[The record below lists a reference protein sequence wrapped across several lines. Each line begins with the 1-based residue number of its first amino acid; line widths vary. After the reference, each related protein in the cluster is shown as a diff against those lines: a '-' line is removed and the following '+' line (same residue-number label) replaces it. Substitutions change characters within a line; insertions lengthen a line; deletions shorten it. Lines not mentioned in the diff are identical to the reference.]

1 MLAKRTKYNRAN
13 VKKKTESRRANET
26 NDHEEE
32 TIEYSSAIPEPES
45 EDGMSIDEEERMS
58 DEQQL
63 RHLLL
68 LFIVLF
74 QAKHLSVKAGE
85 DLLAFLSF
93 FGLICDKEVK
103 KLTI

>member
-1 MLAKRTKYNRAN
+1 
-13 VKKKTESRRANET
+13 
-26 NDHEEE
+26 
-32 TIEYSSAIPEPES
+32 
-45 EDGMSIDEEERMS
+45 MS

-93 FGLICDKEVK
+93 FVRALGHGMEIPTVVNIVTVGGKMVPMFLICNFKALYLWNYK
-103 KLTI
+103 W

>member
-1 MLAKRTKYNRAN
+1 
-13 VKKKTESRRANET
+13 
-26 NDHEEE
+26 
-32 TIEYSSAIPEPES
+32 
-45 EDGMSIDEEERMS
+45 MS

-63 RHLLL
+63 RHILL

-93 FGLICDKEVK
+93 FVRTRGHGMEIPTKISTARNMVNYSSASSGVSRFLVCSLCRSVYDTGNHSVSFERPMHL
-103 KLTI
+103 LTHKIKTIY